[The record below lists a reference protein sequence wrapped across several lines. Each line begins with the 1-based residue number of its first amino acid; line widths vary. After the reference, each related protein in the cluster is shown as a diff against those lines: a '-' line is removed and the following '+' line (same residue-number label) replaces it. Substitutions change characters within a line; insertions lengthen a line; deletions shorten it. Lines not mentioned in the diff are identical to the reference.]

1 MAAGAVPNVRGTD
14 GSRRPRG
21 AIGRRLVVRR
31 IDGVDASVPAESADP
46 LAPVH
51 ATLNA
56 AFRTRALGALAPEL
70 VVADAAGWIDARS
83 IADGTRLPELLAS
96 VGRRR
101 RAAPHAAAALAWKAY
116 TYALAL
122 PAVLGWASAARVP
135 MVRPVD
141 VLVRLDSPRSVLT
154 LGLRPSIRVAVLPS
168 DPLAADHRA
177 GVDVVA
183 DEAALLEALR
193 GSLLD
198 AHLSPLLGH
207 IRAVV
212 RVGPRTL
219 LGSLASAVAHA
230 VLDAADA
237 LPGSATEHALR
248 LLTALGVRDLVDLVP
263 GPGGGLTVQRHT
275 CCLAFTLP
283 EPKICAG
290 CCIRLARPAGGRR
303 PFT

>member
-1 MAAGAVPNVRGTD
+1 VDARAAGSEG
-14 GSRRPRG
+14 G
-21 AIGRRLVVRR
+21 LVLRQ
-31 IDGVDASVPAESADP
+31 IDGVDASVLAVATDP

-51 ATLNA
+51 VTLAA
-56 AFRTRALGALAPEL
+56 AFPTNPPGGL
-70 VVADAAGWIDARS
+70 VPGLTVTDGPGWICAQA
-83 IADGTRLPELLAS
+83 IADGSRVPDLLAV

-101 RAAPHAAAALAWKAY
+101 RASPHVAAALAWKAY

-122 PAVLGWASAARVP
+122 PVVVGWAAARRVP
-135 MVRPVD
+135 LVRPAD
-141 VLVRLDSPRSVLT
+141 VLVRLHAPKSVVM

-168 DPLAADHRA
+168 DPLAAEHRR
-177 GVDVVA
+177 DLEVVT
-183 DEAALLEALR
+183 DEAALLDALR

-207 IRAVV
+207 IRAAV

-219 LGSLASAVAHA
+219 LGSLASGVAHA
-230 VLDAADA
+230 VLDTADA
-237 LPGSATEHALR
+237 LPGSAAEHAQR
-248 LLTALGVRDLVDLVP
+248 LLTALGVPDLVELVP
-263 GPGGGLTVQRHT
+263 GPDGGLAVQRHT

-290 CCIRLARPAGGRR
+290 CCIRLGRPVPDRR

>member
-1 MAAGAVPNVRGTD
+1 M
-14 GSRRPRG
+14 
-21 AIGRRLVVRR
+21 RR
-31 IDGVDASVPAESADP
+31 IDGVDASVLAVAADP
-46 LAPVH
+46 LAPVR
-51 ATLNA
+51 ATLRA
-56 AFRTRALGALAPEL
+56 AFRARPPDGLVAELTVAYAP
-70 VVADAAGWIDARS
+70 GWISACG
-83 IADGTRLPELLAS
+83 IADGTRLPEMLAS

-122 PAVLGWASAARVP
+122 PAVLGWASRRRVP
-135 MVRPVD
+135 LVRPVD
-141 VLVRLDSPRSVLT
+141 VLVRLDSPGSVLT

-168 DPLAADHRA
+168 DPLAADQCA
-177 GVDVVA
+177 GVDVMA

-207 IRAVV
+207 IRAVA

-219 LGSLASAVAHA
+219 LGSLASGVAHA

-237 LPGSATEHALR
+237 LPGSAAEHAQR
-248 LLTALGVRDLVDLVP
+248 LLTTLGVQDLVDLVP
-263 GPGGGLTVQRHT
+263 APGGGLTVQRHT

-290 CCIRLARPAGGRR
+290 CCIRLARPAAAVARSRDVTPGPRR
-303 PFT
+303 P